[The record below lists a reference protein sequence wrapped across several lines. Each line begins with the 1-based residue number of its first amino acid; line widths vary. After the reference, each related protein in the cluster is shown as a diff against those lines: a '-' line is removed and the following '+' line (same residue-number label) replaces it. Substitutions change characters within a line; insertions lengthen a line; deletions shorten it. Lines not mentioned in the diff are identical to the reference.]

1 MPAPGVKVRIDRF
14 WRAVRRLKELSD
26 VSKESFIKNDD
37 KIDATERNLQVSIE
51 AMIDVGE
58 FLISYMKWETPKS
71 YREIGEILN
80 KHNVFDNEMRDK
92 FVDLVRIRNIIVH
105 NYVYLSPE
113 DIYSYSK
120 RVINSLTSL
129 MKRILTFMVNN
140 NIDP

>member
-1 MPAPGVKVRIDRF
+1 MPTPGVKVRIDRF
-14 WRAVRRLKELSD
+14 WRAIRRLREFSD

-37 KIDATERNLQVSIE
+37 KIDAAERNLQVSIE

-71 YREIGEILN
+71 YREIAEILN
-80 KHNVFDNEMRDK
+80 KHGVLDNEMREE
-92 FVDLVRIRNIIVH
+92 FVDLVRIRNIIVR

-120 RVINSLTSL
+120 RTIEGLTNL
-129 MKRILTFMVNN
+129 MKKILIFMANN